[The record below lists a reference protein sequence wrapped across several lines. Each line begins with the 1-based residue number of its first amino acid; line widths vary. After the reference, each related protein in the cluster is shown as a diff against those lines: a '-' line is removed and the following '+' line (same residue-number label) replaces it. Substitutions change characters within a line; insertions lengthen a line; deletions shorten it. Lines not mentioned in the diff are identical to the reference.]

1 MQLRKWRNLARII
14 GDSVITCVEVTE
26 LHDGEI
32 KTIPI
37 NYDEK
42 NTTCKKMFLYFTCLF
57 INYRCIIDSC

>member
-42 NTTCKKMFLYFTCLF
+42 KYNLQKNVSIFYLSFY
-57 INYRCIIDSC
+57 